1 VSPIHKKGST
11 NSKENYRPISCL
23 PAASKLLESIISEQ
37 LYHYAETSGILP
49 DSQHGF
55 RRRRST
61 FTAMASMHSRWVD
74 HREQKKLT
82 GVLCFDLSAV
92 FDLLSPDL
100 FCQKLEIMGVSKS
113 TVDWFLSFLSGR
125 SQRVKI
131 GSAVSSR
138 MQTNIGSPQGSLLS
152 PLIFIIFVSDLQ
164 DWLQS
169 CDSLTYADDTS
180 ISFSGNS
187 QDEVKN
193 NLEKDAENVL
203 SYMASNRLV
212 ANAQKTSFLLSNPRR
227 EGRTPV
233 SSVRVGKE
241 SVQES
246 SSEKLLGFTLS
257 SDFSWK
263 EHVHGKKGLLAQLNQ
278 RLYLVNRLSSFV
290 HKERLKVVA
299 DGLWTS
305 KLRYGLAI
313 FGGLRMT
320 EHDPKYKMG
329 TELQIAQNKLLRLLT
344 GSRLSDKKSV
354 SSMLGQLGLS
364 SVNQMTAEARLLETW
379 KATHLTGAPLADILV
394 KKLPGSS
401 STTRSISNSD
411 LVTQG
416 ASRSFGNLAS
426 KLWNKADPE
435 IRNATTVGTAR
446 RAIRKFAASL
456 PI

>member
-1 VSPIHKKGST
+1 MSKKNINLQEVKLAVPLQNHST
-11 NSKENYRPISCL
+11 
-23 PAASKLLESIISEQ
+23 A
-37 LYHYAETSGILP
+37 
-49 DSQHGF
+49 
-55 RRRRST
+55 
-61 FTAMASMHSRWVD
+61 
-74 HREQKKLT
+74 
-82 GVLCFDLSAV
+82 

-100 FCQKLEIMGVSKS
+100 FCQKLEVMGVSKS
-113 TVDWFLSFLSGR
+113 TADWFLSFLSGR

-131 GSAVSSR
+131 GSAASSR
-138 MQTNIGSPQGSLLS
+138 METGIGSPQGSLLS

-180 ISFSGNS
+180 ISFSGRS
-187 QDEVKN
+187 QEEVKN
-193 NLEKDAENVL
+193 KLEKDAKNVL

-212 ANAQKTSFLLSNPRR
+212 ANAQKTTFLLSNPKR
-227 EGRTPV
+227 EGRTAS
-233 SSVRVGKE
+233 SSVRVGNE

-257 SDFSWK
+257 SDLSWK

-278 RLYLVNRLSSFV
+278 RLYLISRLSSFV
-290 HKERLKVVA
+290 HREQLKVVA

-313 FGGLRMT
+313 FGSLRMS
-320 EHDPKYKMG
+320 ENDSKCKMG

-364 SVNQMTAEARLLETW
+364 SVNQMIAEARLLETW
-379 KATHLTGAPLADILV
+379 KATHLPGAPLADILS

-401 STTRSISNSD
+401 TTTRSISNSH
-411 LVTQG
+411 LTIQG
-416 ASRSFGNLAS
+416 ASLSFGNLAS
-426 KLWNKADPE
+426 KLWNKAGPE
-435 IRNATTVGTAR
+435 IRNAITICTAR
-446 RAIRKFAASL
+446 GAIRKFARSM